1 MDKIFN
7 FENGTLSIA
16 DGVRYVEAKT
26 FANESSLDFVRA
38 EVKEL
43 FIPMSVREVEVYAF
57 EGFCNLER
65 IIVPARLL
73 GEDESVY
80 GEGRFFT
87 RSFVRMLKAKRNGW
101 LCPNLKT
108 VVVFADEDGVID
120 FTHYYAPTNA
130 VTYCEGEVKKII
142 FAEDLSGSYFINSY
156 IEDVEVVGVDKMHCE
171 KLFFRAP
178 KANAT
183 PAKGHLFE
191 LTITTRY
198 PGHKTITAPFWS
210 GTCCGHSSAVT
221 YIRPIELPCYEGVKE
236 GCYMLILREALSN
249 RGRKNLT
256 ADDVLSVVVWEDYAT
271 VLRKL
276 REAGWGQ

>member
-73 GEDESVY
+73 GENESVY

-108 VVVFADEDGVID
+108 VVVFAD
-120 FTHYYAPTNA
+120 
-130 VTYCEGEVKKII
+130 
-142 FAEDLSGSYFINSY
+142 
-156 IEDVEVVGVDKMHCE
+156 
-171 KLFFRAP
+171 
-178 KANAT
+178 
-183 PAKGHLFE
+183 
-191 LTITTRY
+191 
-198 PGHKTITAPFWS
+198 
-210 GTCCGHSSAVT
+210 
-221 YIRPIELPCYEGVKE
+221 
-236 GCYMLILREALSN
+236 
-249 RGRKNLT
+249 
-256 ADDVLSVVVWEDYAT
+256 
-271 VLRKL
+271 
-276 REAGWGQ
+276 